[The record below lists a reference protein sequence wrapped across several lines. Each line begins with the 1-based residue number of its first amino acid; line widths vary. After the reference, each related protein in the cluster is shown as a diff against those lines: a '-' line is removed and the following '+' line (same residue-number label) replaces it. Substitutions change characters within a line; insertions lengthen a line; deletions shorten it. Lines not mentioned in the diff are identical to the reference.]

1 MRSTYGLMWPIL
13 ILLLCASLGIVSMAD
28 GAPSAL
34 ATNSLE
40 VGDEAPDFELR
51 DQHGE
56 TVKLS
61 QFRGRKN
68 VVMAFYPLSFTG
80 G

>member
-1 MRSTYGLMWPIL
+1 M
-13 ILLLCASLGIVSMAD
+13 LLLCPSISIVSMAST
-28 GAPSAL
+28 APGAL
-34 ATNSLE
+34 ATNSLK

>member
-1 MRSTYGLMWPIL
+1 MFSNYRPLWSIP
-13 ILLLCASLGIVSMAD
+13 ILLLCASPGIVSMAG
-28 GAPSAL
+28 GASSAS
-34 ATNSLE
+34 AANSLE

-61 QFRGRKN
+61 QFRGSKN
-68 VVMAFYPLSFTG
+68 VVMAFYALAFTG